1 MRSYPTYESE
11 FRIHKNVCW
20 IYFTNAVKVTM
31 HSHDRMPVRA
41 AVCAHVGERCI
52 SSVCSVIFARRFIV
66 RTSKMHLFLHEFF
79 LEREKEEGG
88 AKSKRRGSRVR
99 TRPGQAGGWSW
110 SELVFYLLL
119 PVPVK
124 SFILFINFELFS
136 DKMPF
141 FRCHP

>member
-79 LEREKEEGG
+79 FGKGKGRRRSEVKEER
-88 AKSKRRGSRVR
+88 K
-99 TRPGQAGGWSW
+99 
-110 SELVFYLLL
+110 
-119 PVPVK
+119 
-124 SFILFINFELFS
+124 
-136 DKMPF
+136 
-141 FRCHP
+141 